1 MPSNNSTHIISDDS
15 QLNGVMSLESPA
27 VQYAQ
32 KQVQPN
38 SSVNGNEKLD
48 CCNIRTVIELP
59 SDQLVNVSLALQT

>member
-1 MPSNNSTHIISDDS
+1 
-15 QLNGVMSLESPA
+15 MSLESPA

-59 SDQLVNVSLALQT
+59 SDQLVNVSLELQT